1 MAVTII
7 LAAGLAAELV
17 LALVRPLRGA
27 VRGLVCWSVAAVVL
41 EMCCI
46 VYFAGASEIVL
57 DFPGVIRC
65 VGGAGVVVLISAL
78 IELFSP
84 SRRSRERARELSAD
98 RAERS
103 LNIVLSV
110 ASGLLCVS
118 SLGMLV
124 FGERDTAAV
133 LLVPPASAAIRQTM
147 WFMRAYASEQQENRR
162 EKLTQR
168 ISGEKYRL

>member
-1 MAVTII
+1 MGVTII
-7 LAAGLAAELV
+7 LAAGLTAELV

-41 EMCCI
+41 SMCCV
-46 VYFAGASEIVL
+46 VYFAGISEVFFDL
-57 DFPGVIRC
+57 PGLICC

-84 SRRSRERARELSAD
+84 SRRSKERSPERSAD

-110 ASGLLCVS
+110 ASGILCVS

-124 FGERDTAAV
+124 FGERDIAAM
-133 LLVPPASAAIRQTM
+133 LLVPPTSAAIRQTM
-147 WFMRAYASEQQENRR
+147 WFMRASASEQPESRR